1 MPRTAWNDDEQAA
14 LRGLSMLAQLIY
26 LRVFRRRMD
35 YRTGIAG
42 GLGHRITATSIAEEV
57 AFIPDPRSTKKP
69 WVPTRGEIRAAIAEL
84 ERPRPI
90 DGDPEWRVSLLVEAG
105 SRLDTGYVKQLP
117 LADRG
122 ASVQKMNNPRA
133 PQEQPTDTNPVNTPP
148 QAAPDQAGRAFGG
161 RAQPDERPDRS
172 AAVPAKSRPSS
183 GVPVSGREEVLTH
196 PVRDGQPSAP
206 PSGAHHTG
214 LATESVST
222 DPAAGCIDP
231 VLVVFRHWQQVMNK
245 PKARLDAKR
254 RAAVAGRLKDG
265 YPVAD
270 LLTAIDGC
278 KASAWHQGRNDRQR
292 PFNDLGLICRDSAHV
307 EQFIELARGQQA
319 ADAKLEA
326 FLNGAAHPHTL
337 EGEFHV
343 VRQ

>member
-90 DGDPEWRVSLLVEAG
+90 DGDPEWRVSLLIEAG
-105 SRLDTGYVKQLP
+105 SRLDIGYVKQLP

-133 PQEQPTDTNPVNTPP
+133 SQEQPADINPVNTPP
-148 QAAPDQAGRAFGG
+148 QAAPGHADRAFGG

-172 AAVPAKSRPSS
+172 AAAPAKSRPSS

-206 PSGAHHTG
+206 PSGSHHTD

-245 PKARLDAKR
+245 PKARLDTKR

-307 EQFIELARGQQA
+307 EQFIELARGQQT